1 MPRDAG
7 LGIDD
12 LRRFTA
18 LLAAENG
25 HADRVAF
32 LRRIRDELQE
42 RLRST
47 RAALSVLDDKIDYYG
62 RRSPE
67 TPLRAIARGAS

>member
-1 MPRDAG
+1 MAWIGIVTCLRDAG

-18 LLAAENG
+18 LLAVENG

-32 LRRIRDELQE
+32 LRRIREELQE

-62 RRSPE
+62 RHQ
-67 TPLRAIARGAS
+67 